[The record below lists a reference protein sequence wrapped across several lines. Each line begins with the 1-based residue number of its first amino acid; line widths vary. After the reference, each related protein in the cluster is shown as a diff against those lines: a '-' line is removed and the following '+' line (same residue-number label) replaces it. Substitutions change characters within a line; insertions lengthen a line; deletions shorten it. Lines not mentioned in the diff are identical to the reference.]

1 MVDPIKQK
9 QAELNNGPR
18 MAFTKSRPM
27 PIRTRRMVQIA
38 RLVNGMPVTDALQQL
53 RFCNKKQYPLDKVIH
68 NASNLMSIRYGLQP
82 SDLMISSIC
91 VGTSFLKKRLDIKG
105 RGHMGMKKRS
115 YSNVYVVV
123 KEGKPQLSK
132 YGEKRRAAKLEK
144 QARIKREFRE
154 KQEQTIEFIWNVCSN
169 KEETSYRVWMI
180 DSIEPD
186 WKRVMRTLLLSKTR
200 PFESLPDQT
209 R

>member
-1 MVDPIKQK
+1 
-9 QAELNNGPR
+9 
-18 MAFTKSRPM
+18 
-27 PIRTRRMVQIA
+27 MVQIA

-91 VGTSFLKKRLDIKG
+91 VGTSFLKKR
-105 RGHMGMKKRS
+105 S

-154 KQEQTIEFIWNVCSN
+154 KQEQTIEFIWVVCSN
-169 KEETSYRVWMI
+169 KKETSYRVWMI

>member
-1 MVDPIKQK
+1 
-9 QAELNNGPR
+9 
-18 MAFTKSRPM
+18 
-27 PIRTRRMVQIA
+27 
-38 RLVNGMPVTDALQQL
+38 
-53 RFCNKKQYPLDKVIH
+53 
-68 NASNLMSIRYGLQP
+68 
-82 SDLMISSIC
+82 
-91 VGTSFLKKRLDIKG
+91 
-105 RGHMGMKKRS
+105 MKKRS

-154 KQEQTIEFIWNVCSN
+154 KQEQTIEFIWIVCSN

>member
-1 MVDPIKQK
+1 
-9 QAELNNGPR
+9 

-53 RFCNKKQYPLDKVIH
+53 RFCKKKQYPLDKVIH
-68 NASNLMSIRYGLQP
+68 NASNLMSIRYGLTP
-82 SDLMISSIC
+82 NDLVISSIC

-105 RGHMGMKKRS
+105 RGHMGMKRRS

-123 KEGKPQLSK
+123 KEGKPELSK

-144 QARIKREFRE
+144 QARIKKEFQE
-154 KQEQTIEFIWNVCSN
+154 KREQTIEFIWVVC
-169 KEETSYRVWMI
+169 
-180 DSIEPD
+180 
-186 WKRVMRTLLLSKTR
+186 
-200 PFESLPDQT
+200 
-209 R
+209 